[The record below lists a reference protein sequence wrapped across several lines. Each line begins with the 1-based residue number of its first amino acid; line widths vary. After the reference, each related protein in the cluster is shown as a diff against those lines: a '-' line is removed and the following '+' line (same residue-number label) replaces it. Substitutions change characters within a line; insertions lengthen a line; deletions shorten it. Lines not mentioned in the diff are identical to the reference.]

1 MSITGYAPSGAIVV
15 NGSTLINGRG
25 GSVVEVVV
33 DGVKIVD
40 VGDDCAT
47 SGAEFVPHPTVN
59 EAKLTIA
66 QTVQSIRCPTFVGA
80 SGALPIRELSRR
92 FRGRSTQVQLN
103 SK

>member
-1 MSITGYAPSGAIVV
+1 MV

-33 DGVKIVD
+33 DGVTIVD
-40 VGDDCAT
+40 VGGDGAT

-66 QTVQSIRCPTFVGA
+66 QTVESIRCPAVVGA
-80 SGALPIRELSRR
+80 PGALLI
-92 FRGRSTQVQLN
+92 
-103 SK
+103 